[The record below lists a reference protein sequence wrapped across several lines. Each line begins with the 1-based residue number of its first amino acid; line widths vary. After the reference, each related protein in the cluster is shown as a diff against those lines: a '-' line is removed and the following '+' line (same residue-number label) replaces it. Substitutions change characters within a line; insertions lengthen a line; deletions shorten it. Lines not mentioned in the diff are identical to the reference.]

1 MLVDTGA
8 QRTSIDESIVASWGL
23 TGGTFVWL
31 QTADGRQQLTRR
43 MKFQFEIVDRSGQI
57 ILRRDPLD
65 VTLRKSGS
73 FAGTQLGGLI
83 GLDVLNL
90 GAMIYNKPAGSCTLE
105 F

>member
-8 QRTSIDESIVASWGL
+8 QRSSIDETVVASWGL

-31 QTADGRQQLTRR
+31 QTSNGVQQPTRR
-43 MKFQFEIVDRSGQI
+43 MKFQFAIVDRSGQVI
-57 ILRRDPLD
+57 FKRDPLEL
-65 VTLRKSGS
+65 TLRKTGA
-73 FAGTQLGGLI
+73 FAGTQLDGLI

-90 GAMIYNKPAGSCTLE
+90 GSMTYNRPTGYCVLD